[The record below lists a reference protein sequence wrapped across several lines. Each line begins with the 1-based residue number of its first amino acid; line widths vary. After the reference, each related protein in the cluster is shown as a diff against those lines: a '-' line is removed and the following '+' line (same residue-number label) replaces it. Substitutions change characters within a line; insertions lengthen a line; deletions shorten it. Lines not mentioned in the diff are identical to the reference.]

1 MDINLTAVLSMF
13 LSLLLIMPALSI
25 PLDSQEAPEHLEE
38 KRPKYMDTR
47 ELGDMMQDLVYNALK
62 ELIMKGKVHP
72 EVLVAPEKILEES
85 EDKPSEAGAVDK
97 RRRHLSYCLRR
108 SGRNFVPYPCY
119 KYGGRR

>member
-25 PLDSQEAPEHLEE
+25 PLDSQETQEHLEA

-62 ELIMKGKVHP
+62 ELIMKGKVNT
-72 EVLVAPEKILEES
+72 EVLESPEKFSEETN
-85 EDKPSEAGAVDK
+85 ENPTDAGSVDK

>member
-1 MDINLTAVLSMF
+1 MDVNITAILSMF

-25 PLDSQEAPEHLEE
+25 PLDSQETQEHLEE

-62 ELIMKGKVHP
+62 ELVRKGKLSEEVFPPP
-72 EVLVAPEKILEES
+72 EGFVEN
-85 EDKPSEAGAVDK
+85 SEAASGTTSVDK

-108 SGRNFVPYPCY
+108 SGPNFVPYPCY